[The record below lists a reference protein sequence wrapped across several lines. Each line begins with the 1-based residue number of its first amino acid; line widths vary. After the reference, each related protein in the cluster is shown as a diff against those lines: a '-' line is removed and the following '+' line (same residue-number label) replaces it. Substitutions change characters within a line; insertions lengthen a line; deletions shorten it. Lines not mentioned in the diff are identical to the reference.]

1 MYRKKEGKMEDIKK
15 EVGILLREYRNRQ
28 GYSLEDVITL
38 LEKQYKIKMNQS
50 TLTRYEKGE
59 IGALNPVLLKGICK
73 IIKLN
78 YLEIFGKLDFVDKD
92 ISLDPRVASLNK
104 RELNQYEVTLSQASS
119 FFGDEKVS
127 EEDKKKLLD
136 AMTEMFFVGKAKNK
150 EKYAKNKTDKK

>member
-1 MYRKKEGKMEDIKK
+1 MENIKK
-15 EVGILLREYRNRQ
+15 EVGILLREYRNKQ
-28 GYSLEDVITL
+28 GYSLEDVISL

-59 IGALNPVLLKGICK
+59 IGALNPILLKGICK

-78 YLEIFGKLDFVDKD
+78 YLEIFEKLDFIDKN
-92 ISLDPRVASLNK
+92 ILFDPRVANLNK
-104 RELNQYEVTLSQASS
+104 RELNQYETALSQASS

-136 AMTEMFFVGKAKNK
+136 AMSEMFFMAKAKNK
-150 EKYAKNKTDKK
+150 EKYSKNKTDKK